1 MQVVVQVM
9 EDEMGQL
16 SPVLLQWWEVVFI
29 EWEHTL
35 QSPLLPH
42 FLNPRVACLLALACC
57 CVGTLALTR
66 MSLRELVLE

>member
-35 QSPLLPH
+35 HGEVYYLCWATSCQK
-42 FLNPRVACLLALACC
+42 V
-57 CVGTLALTR
+57 
-66 MSLRELVLE
+66 